1 MIPSPIFP
9 LRMNR
14 RRALGLAAGALVAG
28 GGAGLFA
35 ASPRPAERGIVRF
48 GTPQRYSVEHRVKFT
63 NGNIDLAS
71 VELWLPIPQEIPEQA
86 VADVKV
92 EPEVPVILDKTGQ
105 VAVAKMV
112 LTDSLPAADES
123 ITFQVSY
130 RIACRSRFTSPKALA
145 QYPYREY
152 PRDQKYELFLRPEK
166 YLQVGDEQIAEL
178 AKRFAGTRRP
188 APQIARAV
196 YDHVID
202 NTDYRLIDGFGG
214 AKYCLENGSGE
225 CGDYCA
231 LFVALCRAAGVPA
244 RPVNGFWA
252 DETNGWHCWAE
263 FMLPTGEWVP
273 VDPQVA
279 DRSPRQ
285 RNFYFGS
292 LDNRRVALCKVHDV
306 RLPESDEGHHELD
319 FMQTGSWWWWTNG
332 NPEGA
337 RLPQATF
344 QVIGKRY

>member
-1 MIPSPIFP
+1 
-9 LRMNR
+9 
-14 RRALGLAAGALVAG
+14 LAAGSLVAG
-28 GGAGLFA
+28 GGFDVFA
-35 ASPRPAERGIVRF
+35 ASPRQTDSGIVRF
-48 GTPQRYSVEHRVKFT
+48 GTARHYSVEHRVTFT

-71 VELWLPIPQEIPEQA
+71 VELWLPVPQGIPEQA
-86 VADVKV
+86 VTGLKI
-92 EPEVPVILDKTGQ
+92 EPEVPVIFDKSGQ

-112 LTDSLPAADES
+112 LTESLPAADES
-123 ITFQVSY
+123 VTLKASY
-130 RIACRSRFTSPKALA
+130 RIACRSRFTSPRALA
-145 QYPYREY
+145 QYPYRDY
-152 PRDQKYELFLRPEK
+152 ARDKKYELFLRPEK
-166 YLQVGDEQIAEL
+166 YVQVDDERIAEL
-178 AKRFAGTRRP
+178 AKKFAGTRRP

-196 YDHVID
+196 YDYVIE
-202 NTDYRLIDGFGG
+202 NTEFRLIDGFGG
-214 AKYCLENGSGE
+214 ATYCLEKGCGE

-252 DETNGWHCWAE
+252 DQTNGWHCWAE

-279 DRSPRQ
+279 DRNSAQ

-292 LDNRRVALCKVHDV
+292 MDNRRVSLCKVHDV
-306 RLPESDEGHHELD
+306 RLPESDDGHHELD

-344 QVIGKRY
+344 HVTGKRI